1 MHFFPGE
8 SFWLPLQ
15 FMLCASSTSTSLFL
29 FCRQHFIPPSHHS
42 LFSCLPPV
50 FLPTATSALSCIFF
64 SASQHFNYRVFSP
77 LNVIINI
84 KRGKTKTFLSFMCS
98 QQTSSLKKKN
108 LVCFLLLLSDIRAY
122 QKAANISF
130 MFKLFTECLFETE
143 WDCLLDLHTQL

>member
-8 SFWLPLQ
+8 SFRLPLQ
-15 FMLCASSTSTSLFL
+15 FMLCASSTSTSFFL

-64 SASQHFNYRVFSP
+64 SASQHCNYRVFSP
-77 LNVIINI
+77 LNVKINI
-84 KRGKTKTFLSFMCS
+84 KRGKTKTLLSFMCS
-98 QQTSSLKKKN
+98 QQTSSLEKN

-122 QKAANISF
+122 QKAKNISL

-143 WDCLLDLHTQL
+143 

>member
-8 SFWLPLQ
+8 SFRLPLQ
-15 FMLCASSTSTSLFL
+15 FVLCASSTSTSFFL

-64 SASQHFNYRVFSP
+64 SASQHCNYRVFSP

-84 KRGKTKTFLSFMCS
+84 KRGKTKTLLGFMCS
-98 QQTSSLKKKN
+98 QQTSSLEKN

-122 QKAANISF
+122 QKATNISF

-143 WDCLLDLHTQL
+143 